1 MIGMKKSFF
10 KIFFFI
16 VAIFNFKVANAFE
29 LKFDGLSKL
38 SLTDIQSLV
47 TDNISKKDL
56 SDIELDN
63 IIKQLYDSDLIY
75 DVSYQKIEEKVI
87 VKIKE
92 AKLIENIFI
101 NGNVYIEDEFLIN
114 FINSKEDELL
124 TKSGLDSDGVLIR
137 NLYLNKGFKDISF
150 NFSTEK
156 FSQEKVNLIIDIN
169 EGNQK
174 SINSIKFYGNYFFS
188 DKFLKNIIKSES
200 VGFFDFF
207 SKGSSF
213 NEELFQFDLN
223 LINKKYTEFGFFDSK
238 ISYELFQNSLGKY
251 ELIFYV
257 EEGSRTSIHSIK
269 HKFLSKFLLDQEEE
283 LSSYILE
290 KFNKNDNYFTQSII
304 NSYLENLSKISLEQ
318 NYPNTYFNTTIEYG
332 ELNTLYIE
340 QIIENPVLINQIIIQ
355 GNVITK
361 DSTIRSKLNF
371 ESGEYLN
378 FYKINNSKNKLSNLK
393 YINKVNI
400 SKNESNK
407 SSTDIVIDIE
417 ENLKT
422 GNFSV
427 AGALSGDTGVGFSL
441 GLKDVNFLG
450 SGNELNSL
458 INLNTEKSTFKIDYS
473 QYPYSIPNL
482 KNRYTIFNVEN
493 DLLSS
498 FGYKSKNYGVS
509 YSLEFLQNQNLS
521 ISSGVKIQN
530 TKGYSKVNDNTE
542 VLDSIGNFNN
552 LILDLNFDFNKLNNF
567 LYPTNGSSFN
577 LSFEIAP
584 EHISDDNFYKINMS
598 ADYYKK
604 FQNSNNFIFTVNNFG
619 HADTFTGNLKTIN
632 SYSLGG
638 LNFKGF
644 DYRGIG
650 PFNGDIYLGGNNYFT
665 TTVGYGSSFLFD
677 EKDNINFRTFYTMG
691 SIWDSDYTSN
701 SDIELRSSAGLSF
714 DLLTPVGPLTLI
726 YAIPIEKSSSDKKRN
741 FNFTLGTSF

>member
-1 MIGMKKSFF
+1 MKKFFF
-10 KIFFFI
+10 KILIFLLI
-16 VAIFNFKVANAFE
+16 LFNFKITNAFE

-38 SLTDIQSLV
+38 SLADIQSLV
-47 TDNISKKDL
+47 IEDISKDYL
-56 SDIELDN
+56 TNIELNN

-75 DVSYQKIEEKVI
+75 DVSYQKIDEKVYI
-87 VKIKE
+87 EIKE

-101 NGNVYIEDEFLIN
+101 NGNIYIEDEFLIN
-114 FINSKEDELL
+114 LLNSKESELL
-124 TKSGLDSDGVLIR
+124 TKSDLDSDGILIR
-137 NLYLNKGFKDISF
+137 NLYLNRGFKDISY
-150 NFSTEK
+150 NLSTEK
-156 FSQEKVNLIIDIN
+156 FSQEKVNLIIEIN
-169 EGNQK
+169 EGKQK
-174 SINSIKFYGNYFFS
+174 SINNINFNGNYFFS

-207 SKGSSF
+207 SKGSAF

-223 LINKKYTEFGFFDSK
+223 LIYKKYKEFGFFESK
-238 ISYELFQNSLGKY
+238 ISYELTQNSLGKY
-251 ELIFYV
+251 DLTFYI
-257 EEGSRTSIHSIK
+257 EEGSRTLIHSVK

-283 LSSYILE
+283 LSTYIIDKL
-290 KFNKNDNYFTQSII
+290 NKNDNFFIQSLVD
-304 NSYLENLSKISLEQ
+304 SHLENLSKISLEQ
-318 NYPNTYFNTTIEYG
+318 NFPNTYFESTIEYG
-332 ELNTLYIE
+332 ELNTLVIK

-355 GNVITK
+355 GNSITK

-400 SKNESNK
+400 SKNNNNK
-407 SSTDIVIDIE
+407 NSTNIFIDIE

-427 AGALSGDTGVGFSL
+427 AGALSGDTGLGFSL

-450 SGNELNSL
+450 SGNELNST
-458 INLNTEKSTFKIDYS
+458 INLNSEKSTFRIDYS

-493 DLLSS
+493 DLISS
-498 FGYKSKNYGVS
+498 FGYKSRNYGIS
-509 YSLEFLQNQNLS
+509 YSLEFLQNQNIS
-521 ISSGVKIQN
+521 ISSGIKIQN
-530 TKGYSKVNDNTE
+530 TKGYSKLNDNPE
-542 VLDSIGNFNN
+542 VLDSIGNFDN
-552 LILDLNFDFNKLNNF
+552 LILDLNFDYNKLNNF
-567 LYPTNGSSFN
+567 LYPTNGSAFN
-577 LSFEIAP
+577 LNFEIAP
-584 EHISDDNFYKINMS
+584 EGISDDNFYKINMS

-604 FQNSNNFIFTVNNFG
+604 FQNSNNFVFTVNNFG

-650 PFNGDIYLGGNNYFT
+650 PFNDDIYLGGNNYFT
-665 TTVGYGSSFLFD
+665 SSVGYGSSFLFD

-701 SDIELRSSAGLSF
+701 SDIELRSSVGLSF

-726 YAIPIEKSSSDKKRN
+726 YAMPIEKSSSDIKRN